1 MIELQNIDFSYG
13 AKRVL
18 REISLS
24 IGQGESVALTGANG
38 AGKTTLLKVISGAL
52 RSEGEVHLFGRSIHT
67 IPGRERAAC
76 IAIVPQNLDAGI
88 PLNGHEFV
96 MLGRTRRLPRFGAP
110 TRNDC
115 IAVEEAMAS
124 TATLE
129 LAQRLL
135 ADMSG
140 GERQRLALAMAFAAQ
155 PRIILLDEAT
165 AHLDLHHRAEIMRLL
180 REMNRERGVTVIMA
194 AHDLALAGRYF
205 DRLIMLREGEVLK
218 DGSPPEVLNEPTLR
232 QAYGCTVRVVQ
243 LPEGLGTAIVPLERT
258 PPAPSCPP

>member
-1 MIELQNIDFSYG
+1 MIELTNIGFAYG
-13 AKRVL
+13 DKQVL
-18 REISLS
+18 KDISLA

-52 RSEGEVHLFGRSIHT
+52 KSRGEVQVFGRSIHS
-67 IPGRERAAC
+67 IPGHERAAC
-76 IAIVPQNLDAGI
+76 IAIVPQNLESHI
-88 PLNGHEFV
+88 PLTGHEFV

-110 TRNDC
+110 TLQDC
-115 IAVEEAMAS
+115 LAVEEAMAS

-129 LAQRLL
+129 LTQRLL
-135 ADMSG
+135 KDMSG
-140 GERQRLALAMAFAAQ
+140 GERQRLALAMAFAAR

-205 DRLIMLREGEVLK
+205 DRLIMLREGAVLK
-218 DGSPPEVLNEPTLR
+218 DGTPPDVLTEETLR
-232 QAYGCTVRVVQ
+232 QAYGCAVRVVQ
-243 LPEGLGTAIVPLERT
+243 LPEGLGSAIVPLECT